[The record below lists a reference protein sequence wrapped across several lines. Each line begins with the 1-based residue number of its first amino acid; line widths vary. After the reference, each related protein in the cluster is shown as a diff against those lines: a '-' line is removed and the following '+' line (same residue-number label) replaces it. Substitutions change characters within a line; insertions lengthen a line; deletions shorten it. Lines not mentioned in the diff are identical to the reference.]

1 MAVQQLVMPKL
12 GLTMTEGTVLE
23 WHVAEGSTFKRGD
36 ILVVVESDKVA
47 NEVEAPEDG
56 RLLKII
62 VAAGDTVEVA
72 TPIAEWTAD
81 VEVGAAANVV
91 HAAPPPAVVA
101 PQTVVAP
108 VGPRRRRAT
117 ATEATIARRLTEA
130 KQTIPHFYLA
140 TEIDAG
146 PMQAL
151 RARWKA
157 SNPQD
162 GLTVTHLIVMAL
174 ARTLAA
180 HPELNVVWEGDEFVE
195 LERVDI
201 GIAVHVPS
209 GLVVPML
216 RAADRLDIAGIARSV
231 SALAERARASE
242 LTAEDFG
249 GGAVSV
255 SNAGMHDVTYM
266 SSIINPGQ
274 AAILGVGSERSSFRP
289 GKDGSPTLV
298 REIGMVLSCDHRV
311 LDGVRGL
318 KLLNGVKSRLENPA
332 EWLA

>member
-62 VAAGDTVEVA
+62 VAAGATAEAA
-72 TPIAEWTAD
+72 TPIAECTPD

-298 REIGMVLSCDHRV
+298 
-311 LDGVRGL
+311 
-318 KLLNGVKSRLENPA
+318 
-332 EWLA
+332 